1 MKVILSADVP
11 DLGGIGDV
19 VNVKD
24 GYARNYLFPK
34 KLAELATTRNLK
46 QLEHTKRVIEAKR
59 QKEKMSAEELARK
72 LAGVQVRILAKV
84 GEEERLYGSVTTA
97 MIAADLAEKGF
108 EIDKRRIQL
117 TDPIRTTGVFTVPV
131 KLHQDV
137 VTELK
142 VWVVGENQPEGT
154 PPAENPPA

>member
-1 MKVILSADVP
+1 MKVILSADVH

-24 GYARNYLFPK
+24 GYARNFLFPK
-34 KLAELATTRNLK
+34 KLAAPATTRNLK

-59 QKEKMSAEELARK
+59 QKEKMTAEELAKK
-72 LAGVQVRILAKV
+72 LAGVQVRITAKV

-108 EIDKRRIQL
+108 EVDKRRIQL
-117 TDPIRTTGVFTVPV
+117 AEPIRTTGVFTVPV
-131 KLHQDV
+131 KLHHEV
-137 VTELK
+137 VAELK
-142 VWVVGENQPEGT
+142 VWVVGDTET
-154 PPAENPPA
+154 PAENPPA

>member
-34 KLAELATTRNLK
+34 KLAAPATTRNLK

-59 QKEKMSAEELARK
+59 QKEKMTAEDLAKK
-72 LAGVQVRILAKV
+72 LAGVQVRITAKV

-117 TDPIRTTGVFTVPV
+117 TEPIRTTGVFTVPV
-131 KLHQDV
+131 KLHHDV

-142 VWVVGENQPEGT
+142 VWVVGDTET
-154 PPAENPPA
+154 PAENPPA